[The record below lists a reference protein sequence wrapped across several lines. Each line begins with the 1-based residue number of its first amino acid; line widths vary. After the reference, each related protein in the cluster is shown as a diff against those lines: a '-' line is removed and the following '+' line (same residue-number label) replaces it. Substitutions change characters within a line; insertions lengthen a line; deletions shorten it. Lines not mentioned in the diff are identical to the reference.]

1 MIVKDLIDYI
11 SRNNVPKDA
20 ELIVYVTDEEGYRPF
35 TNVDLKYYGETC
47 AGITVNELDLS
58 VNINK
63 EFKSAH
69 FPNNKSKEAVF
80 DLLSEYNSVCERELE
95 LKEELGAYVDIS
107 LEELMD

>member
-35 TNVDLKYYGETC
+35 TNVNLKYYGKTC
-47 AGITVNELDLS
+47 AGTLNELDLS

-63 EFKSAH
+63 EFKSAN
-69 FPNNKSKEAVF
+69 FPNNKSKEEVF
-80 DLLSEYNSVCERELE
+80 DLLLEYNSVCERELE